1 MSKNMKKIYQI
12 CNLKKLKT
20 AKNDYF
26 SMIFT
31 ISINIYL
38 GKNDDWRIDI
48 FFNAITMF
56 VQLNA

>member
-12 CNLKKLKT
+12 CNLKILKT